1 MHDAVSCVPTA
12 QHQRALRQIS
22 MMQRQLVRCYQPR
35 LPRPIVSPDDCT
47 APRCILCVKK
57 SSCAELLFLY
67 RLRHHSVVQAWSQR
81 FLYKQ
86 GVCFQ
91 VMHSFEMELIF
102 AEVHTFFTKL
112 FFLAIMVTLQPH
124 GLSSKIVN
132 FILSDDAALVLVS
145 DVIEHNCK
153 SLSSHVSESRC
164 VSSSPTIA
172 DVGCAS

>member
-57 SSCAELLFLY
+57 AVVLSCSSSSSAASLSCSGLVSEIPLQARGLFPSHAQLRDGTHLCRGSHLL
-67 RLRHHSVVQAWSQR
+67 HQVV
-81 FLYKQ
+81 FP
-86 GVCFQ
+86 C
-91 VMHSFEMELIF
+91 H
-102 AEVHTFFTKL
+102 
-112 FFLAIMVTLQPH
+112 VTLQPH

-132 FILSDDAALVLVS
+132 FILSDDAWCHWAQL
-145 DVIEHNCK
+145 
-153 SLSSHVSESRC
+153 
-164 VSSSPTIA
+164 
-172 DVGCAS
+172 